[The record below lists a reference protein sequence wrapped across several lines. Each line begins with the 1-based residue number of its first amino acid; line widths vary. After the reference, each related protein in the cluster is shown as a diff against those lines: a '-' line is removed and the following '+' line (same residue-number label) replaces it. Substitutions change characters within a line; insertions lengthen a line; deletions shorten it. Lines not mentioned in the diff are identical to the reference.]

1 MLDGGSFCCM
11 SKKFKEAH
19 VEWESLLI
27 IGCLGLMD
35 TQWKP
40 EANRYYGV
48 FEDHT
53 DGVGGDSAII
63 TS

>member
-1 MLDGGSFCCM
+1 
-11 SKKFKEAH
+11 
-19 VEWESLLI
+19 
-27 IGCLGLMD
+27 MD